1 MGKKL
6 SWALKLFL
14 ILFLFVALF
23 LPVKATQEK
32 VPVKLQVEINGIK
45 SSSGVLLVSLYN
57 QANGFPDVPQLAYS
71 KRVAKAQRDAVTLE
85 WSSIAPG
92 TYAIAV
98 LHDENGDG
106 KMNTNL
112 LGIPSEGFGFSN
124 NKLGI
129 AGPPSFQRASFE
141 IKKADTKIVI
151 KLRN

>member
-6 SWALKLFL
+6 WWALKLFL
-14 ILFLFVALF
+14 ILLLFGALF

-32 VPVKLQVEINGIK
+32 TLVKFQVEINGIK
-45 SSSGVLLVSLYN
+45 NSNGTLLVSMYN

-71 KRVAKAQRDAVTLE
+71 KRVVKAQRDAVTLE
-85 WSSIAPG
+85 WNSISSG

>member
-1 MGKKL
+1 MGKKQ

-14 ILFLFVALF
+14 IFVLFNALF

-32 VPVKLQVEINGIK
+32 VLSKLQVEINGIK
-45 SSSGVLLVSLYN
+45 SSKGVILVSVFN
-57 QANGFPDVPQLAYS
+57 QENGFPDVPQLAYS
-71 KRVAKAQRDAVTLE
+71 KRVVKAKRDIVTLE
-85 WSSIAPG
+85 WNPIAPG

>member
-1 MGKKL
+1 M
-6 SWALKLFL
+6 
-14 ILFLFVALF
+14 
-23 LPVKATQEK
+23 
-32 VPVKLQVEINGIK
+32 
-45 SSSGVLLVSLYN
+45 YN
-57 QANGFPDVPQLAYS
+57 QANGFPDAPQLAYS

-85 WSSIAPG
+85 WNSIPLG

-141 IKKADTKIVI
+141 IKNADTKIVI